1 MTIMETVMAELEK
14 ADVKAMLAYKWQAKP
29 LDSKQLVAAL
39 VEVYKTKPTQVDR
52 KEKVTK

>member
-14 ADVKAMLAYKWQAKP
+14 ADVKIMLAHKWQAKP